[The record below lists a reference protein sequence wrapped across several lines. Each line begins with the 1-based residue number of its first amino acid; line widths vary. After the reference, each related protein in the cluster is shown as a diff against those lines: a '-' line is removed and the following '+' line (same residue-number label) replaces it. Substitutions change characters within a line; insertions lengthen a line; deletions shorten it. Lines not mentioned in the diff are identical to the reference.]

1 VSTAVGTGSR
11 EHRLPSIAS
20 FLFPGT
26 SGEGV
31 LLGLEERGVV
41 SSSGSACA
49 AGNDEPSPVLLALG
63 VDPMDAQTAV
73 RFSLSPATSAADVE
87 AAAAATAEAVRAL
100 TQLR

>member
-1 VSTAVGTGSR
+1 MSSHCSR

-20 FLFPGT
+20 FLFAGT

-49 AGNDEPSPVLLALG
+49 AGSDEPSPVLLALG
-63 VDPMDAQTAV
+63 VHPLDAQTAV
-73 RFSLSPATSAADVE
+73 RFSLSPATTAADVE
-87 AAAAATAEAVRAL
+87 AAAAATTEAVKAL
-100 TQLR
+100 THLR